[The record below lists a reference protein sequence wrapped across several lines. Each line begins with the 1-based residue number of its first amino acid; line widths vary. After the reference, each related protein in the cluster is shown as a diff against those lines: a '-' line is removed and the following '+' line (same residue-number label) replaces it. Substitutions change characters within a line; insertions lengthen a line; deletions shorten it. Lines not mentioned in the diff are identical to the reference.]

1 MMDYT
6 IIGCGD
12 IGKRVAMELL
22 AQGCRVQA
30 TARHAD
36 TVVELEKL
44 GMNPLVANFDYRE
57 DLPRLVIHQQRLFYF
72 MPPQGGGTIDARM
85 ANFCRMLG
93 PDNCPQRVVYMSTS
107 GVYGDCGE
115 TLVTEETP
123 LNPRTSRAK
132 RRVSAET
139 QLQEKARELG
149 FDLIIL
155 RVTGIYGPGRLPL
168 AQLHKGHQVLRPEDS
183 PVTNRIHS
191 LDLVRIC
198 LAAMERGEPGD
209 IFNVCDGQPSSMS
222 EYFTAVADLYDL
234 PRPQQLDWDEA
245 QQVMNPLTLSF
256 LQESRRMTNQNMLD
270 KLEIELQYPTLKEG
284 LEACRQPGDEPLG
297 TSNRRRH

>member
-1 MMDYT
+1 MKDYT

-12 IGKRVAMELL
+12 IGKRVAKELL
-22 AQGCRVQA
+22 HQECRVQA
-30 TARHAD
+30 TARHSDGAE
-36 TVVELEKL
+36 ELEAL
-44 GMNPLVANFDYRE
+44 GMNPLVANFDDRE
-57 DLPRLVIHQQRLFYF
+57 NLPRLVVHQQGLFYF

-85 ANFCRMLG
+85 ANFCRMLA
-93 PDNCPQRVVYMSTS
+93 PDNCPRRIVYMSTS
-107 GVYGDCGE
+107 GVYGDCGD

-123 LNPRTSRAK
+123 LNPLTSRAK

-183 PVTNRIHS
+183 PETNRIHS
-191 LDLVRIC
+191 QDLVRIC

-209 IFNVCDGQPSSMS
+209 IFNVCDGQPGSMS
-222 EYFTAVADLYDL
+222 EYFTAVADLFSL
-234 PRPQQLDWDEA
+234 PRPQQLSWDEA
-245 QQVMNPLTLSF
+245 RQVMNPLTLSF
-256 LQESRRMTNQNMLD
+256 LQESRRMTNRKLLD
-270 KLEIELQYPTLKEG
+270 KLGLELLYPTLKEG
-284 LEACRQPGDEPLG
+284 LEACRQPHHEQIAAI
-297 TSNRRRH
+297 SRHRH